1 MRTVAVFF
9 GGNSSEHEISIIT
22 GVYAV
27 NLLRGA
33 GYCVLP
39 VFLDDEN
46 AMWLGEK
53 VRSIDDFKDYDEKKF
68 RAVRLVKGGIAFERK
83 MSKKMEVDCALNC
96 CHGGLGEGG
105 GLAALL
111 EWYGIVS
118 ASPQMTGSAVFL
130 DKAIAKAVL
139 KGLDIP
145 VVPSVTVREVE
156 WSKNQSVQISAVEEK
171 LGYPVIVKPSK
182 LGSSVG
188 ISVAKNVEELK
199 KSLEF
204 SFRLDGTALIE
215 KYLEGKRDLNCA
227 AYRRNVDI
235 LLSDVEEV
243 FSNQPILTFGEKYE
257 GGSARTSKQPA
268 EIPLNISE
276 KIGEYLCRIYN
287 AFELRGI
294 VRADFLLYGEEI
306 YFNELN
312 TVPGTLATYLYGE
325 SLLASR
331 KLLERLIEDA
341 IARGIGQKETVRS
354 GILERQSF
362 GGKSAKLR

>member
-1 MRTVAVFF
+1 MKTVAVFF

-33 GYCVLP
+33 YRVLP

-46 AMWLGEK
+46 VMRLGEK

-68 RAVRLVKGGIAFERK
+68 KAVRLVKGGIAFERRL
-83 MSKKMEVDCALNC
+83 SKKIEVDCALNC

-145 VVPSVTVREVE
+145 VVPSVSVHETE
-156 WSKNQSVQISAVEEK
+156 WSKNQSAQITAVEEK

-188 ISVAKNVEELK
+188 ISVAKNGEELK

-227 AYRRNVDI
+227 AYRRDVDI

-243 FSNQPILTFGEKYE
+243 F
-257 GGSARTSKQPA
+257 
-268 EIPLNISE
+268 
-276 KIGEYLCRIYN
+276 
-287 AFELRGI
+287 
-294 VRADFLLYGEEI
+294 
-306 YFNELN
+306 
-312 TVPGTLATYLYGE
+312 
-325 SLLASR
+325 
-331 KLLERLIEDA
+331 
-341 IARGIGQKETVRS
+341 
-354 GILERQSF
+354 
-362 GGKSAKLR
+362 